1 MSFYKK
7 INNMPS
13 SKLYLHL
20 LIVKLLYVIEGGI
33 LMELRTYLSDERLKK
48 GYSMRKVARLAG
60 LSYQHYALIENG
72 IRGNRISF
80 MIMTRIAEALELSLD
95 YISLKEK
102 EYQVGINNGD
112 Y

>member
-20 LIVKLLYVIEGGI
+20 LIVKFLYVIEGGI

-80 MIMTRIAEALELSLD
+80 MIMTRIADALELSLD

-102 EYQVGINNGD
+102 EYQAGINNGD